1 MTLEPAELSRIN
13 AYWRAANYISVGQL
27 YLYDNPLLREPLKM
41 EHIKPLVL
49 LCHKCNLTSPQH
61 GQRGSL
67 LAIARAMSNRNVEIE
82 SGTCRC
88 TRPAA
93 AREVTFG

>member
-1 MTLEPAELSRIN
+1 MLSAPALTWRMLSNDATRV
-13 AYWRAANYISVGQL
+13 AAFTPGVRLFDCALASPLTPNSVKL
-27 YLYDNPLLREPLKM
+27 
-41 EHIKPLVL
+41 IVL

-67 LAIARAMSNRNVEIE
+67 LAIARAMSNRNVEVE